1 MASGRATEVIGG
13 TSPWGEPRASGFI
26 RTSIPEPPPLY
37 LEHSAAATTASDLS
51 TRSFLRS
58 LAMSAAALR
67 AQLNALVTSMFATGT
82 VDEYFQYLQSM
93 DEDGSS
99 GPGLV
104 AEVINL
110 FIGNANGILNDITG
124 LLNQPVPDFD
134 KVDDLVHQLKGCSCS
149 VGAKKVNLSCMHFN
163 QYIEA
168 RSKEGCLMALAL
180 LMNEFCDVCNK
191 FQTMMQL
198 EQQIAAY
205 GPK

>member
-1 MASGRATEVIGG
+1 MEWQSVVLRISLMSSRALLSCAASYAVMH
-13 TSPWGEPRASGFI
+13 
-26 RTSIPEPPPLY
+26 RT
-37 LEHSAAATTASDLS
+37 
-51 TRSFLRS
+51 TRSRDTTLAAPPHALLAAFL
-58 LAMSAAALR
+58 
-67 AQLNALVTSMFATGT
+67 AQLNRTR
-82 VDEYFQYLQSM
+82 E
-93 DEDGSS
+93 EDGSS

-104 AEVINL
+104 VEVIKL
-110 FIGNANGILNDITG
+110 FIGNANGIINDIAG
-124 LLNQPVPDFD
+124 LLNEPVPDFD
-134 KVDDLVHQLKGCSCS
+134 KVDDLVHRVKGCSCS

-180 LMNEFCDVCNK
+180 LRNEFCDVCNK